1 MKTVKDSL
9 GEITIDETALYG
21 ASTARAKI
29 NFKIGNKLMPLQQ
42 IYSIALVKKACAL
55 ANRDCQ
61 KLSDEKCQL
70 IVTACDNIL
79 SGKVDDQF
87 VLSMYQSG
95 SGTQSNMNV
104 NEVIA
109 GLSNG
114 RLHPNDDV
122 NMSQSTNDVFPTAMH
137 LTTLHLFSE
146 NLLPALNKVIESFQA
161 FENKTTSVFK
171 VGRTHLQDAISL
183 SVAQEF
189 SGYRST
195 LEDNKQLLTQA
206 SQSLRKLA
214 IGGTAVGTGLNTHPE
229 YLKYMELHLEQ
240 LTGQKL
246 NVFVN
251 KFQQLSMKD
260 GMTHFH
266 HTLALLASNWIKI
279 ANDIRFLGS
288 GPRAGLREL
297 ILPSNEPGSSIMPGK
312 INPTQSEAM
321 IMLCTRVLGNDI
333 VMSMS
338 NSMGNFELN
347 VMMPL
352 MIDTMIESI
361 SLLTDGMNS
370 FVDHLLNDLQVNQD
384 TLKEYNEQ
392 TLMNAAAL
400 NPKLGY
406 DMVSKCV
413 LEAHHQKI
421 SLKEVVLQKG
431 LLSNDEYDTI
441 MNIEHLVYHD
451 VKE

>member
-55 ANRDCQ
+55 TNRDCQ
-61 KLSDEKCQL
+61 KLSDQKCQL

-137 LTTLHLFSE
+137 LTTLRLFSE
-146 NLLPALNKVIESFQA
+146 NLLPTLNKVIESFQA

-229 YLKYMELHLEQ
+229 YLKYMKLHLEQ

-321 IMLCTRVLGNDI
+321 IMLCTRVLGNDT

-338 NSMGNFELN
+338 NSLGNFELN

>member
-55 ANRDCQ
+55 TNRDCQ
-61 KLSDEKCQL
+61 KLSDQKCQL

-137 LTTLHLFSE
+137 LTTLRLFSE
-146 NLLPALNKVIESFQA
+146 NLLPTLNKVIESFQA

-229 YLKYMELHLEQ
+229 YLKYMKLHLEQ

>member
-55 ANRDCQ
+55 TNRDCQ

-137 LTTLHLFSE
+137 LTTLRLFSE

-214 IGGTAVGTGLNTHPE
+214 IGGTAVGTGLNTHPQ

>member
-55 ANRDCQ
+55 TNRDCQ

-70 IVTACDNIL
+70 IVTACDSIL

-137 LTTLHLFSE
+137 LTTLRLFSE

>member
-55 ANRDCQ
+55 TNRDCQ

-137 LTTLHLFSE
+137 LTTLRLFSE
-146 NLLPALNKVIESFQA
+146 NLLPTLNKVIESFQA

-214 IGGTAVGTGLNTHPE
+214 IGGTAVGTGLNTHPQ

-321 IMLCTRVLGNDI
+321 IMLCTRVLGNDT

>member
-29 NFKIGNKLMPLQQ
+29 NFKIGDQLMPLQQ

-61 KLSDEKCQL
+61 KLSNEKCQY
-70 IVTACDNIL
+70 IVSACDDIL
-79 SGKVDDQF
+79 NGVVDDQF

-109 GLSNG
+109 GLSHHK
-114 RLHPNDDV
+114 LHPNDDV

-137 LTTLHLFSE
+137 LTTLRLFLE
-146 NLLPALNKVIESFQA
+146 NLLPALDRVIASLQS
-161 FENKTTSVFK
+161 FENETNTIFK

-195 LEDNKQLLTQA
+195 LEDNKQLLLNA
-206 SQSLRKLA
+206 SESLKKLA

-229 YLKYMELHLEQ
+229 YLRFVELHLEK
-240 LTGQKL
+240 LTGLKL

-288 GPRAGLREL
+288 GPRAGLKEL

-312 INPTQSEAM
+312 INPTQCEAM
-321 IMLCTRVLGNDI
+321 IMLCVKVLGNDT
-333 VMSMS
+333 VMSFS

-370 FVDHLLNDLQVNQD
+370 FVDHLLNDLQVNND
-384 TLKEYNEQ
+384 TLKQYNEQ

-406 DMVSKCV
+406 DIVSKCV
-413 LEAHHQKI
+413 LEAHQKKV

-431 LLSNDEYDTI
+431 LLSCEEYDSI
-441 MNIEHLVYHD
+441 MNIERLVYQD

>member
-55 ANRDCQ
+55 TNRDCQ

-137 LTTLHLFSE
+137 LTTLRLFSE

-370 FVDHLLNDLQVNQD
+370 FVDHLINDLQVNQD

>member
-55 ANRDCQ
+55 TNRDCQ
-61 KLSDEKCQL
+61 KLSDQKCQL

-137 LTTLHLFSE
+137 LTTLRLFSE
-146 NLLPALNKVIESFQA
+146 NLLPTLNKVIESFQA

-214 IGGTAVGTGLNTHPE
+214 IGGTAVGTGLNTHPQ

-321 IMLCTRVLGNDI
+321 IMLCTRVLGNDT

>member
-1 MKTVKDSL
+1 MRTVKDSL
-9 GEITIDETALYG
+9 GEITIEESALYG

-29 NFKIGNKLMPLQQ
+29 NFKIGSKLMPLQQ

-55 ANRDCQ
+55 ANQDCQ
-61 KLSDEKCQL
+61 KLSKEKCDL
-70 IVTACDNIL
+70 IVKACDDIL
-79 SGKVDDQF
+79 EGKVDDQF

-109 GLSNG
+109 GISKG
-114 RLHPNDDV
+114 KLHPNDDV

-137 LTTLHLFSE
+137 LTTIRLFNE
-146 NLLPALNKVIESFQA
+146 NLLPAIDKAIASFLT
-161 FENKTTSVFK
+161 FEKKTIKVFK

-195 LEDNKQLLTQA
+195 LEDSRQLLVDA
-206 SQSLRKLA
+206 SQSLMKLA
-214 IGGTAVGTGLNTHPE
+214 IGATAVGTGLNTHPD
-229 YLKYMELHLEQ
+229 YLKTIDVRLEE
-240 LTGQKL
+240 LTGLKF

-266 HTLALLASNWIKI
+266 HTLTLLASNWIKI

-297 ILPSNEPGSSIMPGK
+297 ILPPNEPGSSIMPGK
-312 INPTQSEAM
+312 INPTQSEAV
-321 IMLCTRVLGNDI
+321 IMLCTRVLGNDT
-333 VMSMS
+333 VMSIS

-361 SLLTDGMNS
+361 TLLTDGMNS
-370 FVDHLLNDLQVNQD
+370 FVDHLLSDLQVNND
-384 TLKEYNEQ
+384 TLNEYNEQ

-406 DMVSKCV
+406 DVVSKCV
-413 LEAHHQKI
+413 LEAHHKKI
-421 SLKEVVLQKG
+421 SLKEVVIQKG
-431 LLSNDEYDTI
+431 LLSSEEYDTI

>member
-61 KLSDEKCQL
+61 KLSDQKCQL

-137 LTTLHLFSE
+137 LTTLRLFSE

>member
-55 ANRDCQ
+55 TNRDCQ

-137 LTTLHLFSE
+137 LTTLRLFSE